1 MHVDL
6 HFYSC
11 VISYYYEYSIIY
23 LAFLSLVDIQVSVS
37 NYLQSV
43 AMTIL
48 VQTSKRVS
56 LKILHLGSSWLEG
69 NVYLEF

>member
-1 MHVDL
+1 M
-6 HFYSC
+6 
-11 VISYYYEYSIIY
+11 
-23 LAFLSLVDIQVSVS
+23 DIQVSVS

-69 NVYLEF
+69 NVYLEFWQVLAKLSFSVTPI